1 MLPQTFRVTA
11 RRDNFSTDHLGQSAT
26 LIILR
31 VIVPVHNSSQH
42 FLKSGFI
49 YSPLSLFLTQQ
60 SVLSPTFR
68 ETFARD
74 IRKEFFEVFETI
86 VPVALES
93 QEPVRISRWQRFTR
107 KFNRKRPPNDLTS
120 SGRFP
125 EEAAHGMGNEV
136 TIEAGREQVR
146 LSRLFPQ
153 TSDTE
158 NQQMQGVVVQQSVI
172 VTVTDKEGAHTRAS
186 VISDSS
192 GTDMERSTRMNVSD
206 NSVWTDISF
215 KGIATR

>member
-1 MLPQTFRVTA
+1 
-11 RRDNFSTDHLGQSAT
+11 
-26 LIILR
+26 
-31 VIVPVHNSSQH
+31 
-42 FLKSGFI
+42 
-49 YSPLSLFLTQQ
+49 
-60 SVLSPTFR
+60 
-68 ETFARD
+68 
-74 IRKEFFEVFETI
+74 VFETM

-93 QEPVRISRWQRFTR
+93 QEPVRISRWKRFTR
-107 KFNRKRPPNDLTS
+107 KFNRKRPPQDLTS
-120 SGRFP
+120 FGLFP

-136 TIEAGREQVR
+136 TIEAGREPVR

-172 VTVTDKEGAHTRAS
+172 VTVTDKEGGHAS

-192 GTDMERSTRMNVSD
+192 GTDIERSTINVSD
-206 NSVWTDISF
+206 DSVWADISF